1 MLLLN
6 ITKLII
12 SADAQIAETIVE
24 RLSMKSVEKTD
35 LYSTY
40 EVLRVS
46 ETDDEDERII
56 LAVCSDSKDSITET
70 LTHVYEAYQVFK
82 IIHIGLVGISGNV
95 DIHSGDIVLPNTF
108 ISPNSQESF
117 FLDFAV
123 WENYDFKNFWLVLSG
138 ICMTGELPNDHD
150 AEDYWADIYDWE
162 SFFILEGL
170 KEKESL
176 DKIVV
181 IKWVFDDAQDTKK
194 EMVIDNSLA
203 ILDFI
208 L

>member
-1 MLLLN
+1 MN

-12 SADAQIAETIVE
+12 SADAQIAETIIE

-46 ETDDEDERII
+46 EIDDEDERIV
-56 LAVCSDSKDSITET
+56 LAVCSDSKDSISEA
-70 LTHVYEAYQVFK
+70 LTHVYETYQVFK

-108 ISPNSQESF
+108 ISSSWKEPF

-123 WENYDFKNFWLVLSG
+123 GENYDFKNFWLILSG
-138 ICMTGELPNDHD
+138 ICMTGELSEDHD
-150 AEDYWADIYDWE
+150 VEDYWADIYDWE
-162 SFFILEGL
+162 SFFILEDL

-176 DKIVV
+176 DKLVV
-181 IKWVFDDAQDTKK
+181 IKWVFDSAQDIKK
-194 EMVIDNSLA
+194 ETVIDNSLA

>member
-1 MLLLN
+1 MN

-12 SADAQIAETIVE
+12 STDTQIAETIIE

-35 LYSTY
+35 LYSIY
-40 EVLRVS
+40 EVIRTS
-46 ETDDEDERII
+46 EADDEDERVV
-56 LAVCSDSKDSITET
+56 LTVCSDSKDSITEA
-70 LTHVYEAYQVFK
+70 LTHIYETYQVFK
-82 IIHIGLVGISGNV
+82 IIHIGLVWVSGNV

-108 ISPNSQESF
+108 ISPESKEPF

-123 WENYDFKNFWLVLSG
+123 GENYDFKNFWLILSG
-138 ICMTGELPNDHD
+138 ICMTGELSDDHD
-150 AEDYWADIYDWE
+150 PEDYGADIYDNQ
-162 SFFILEGL
+162 SFFILEDL

-181 IKWVFDDAQDTKK
+181 IKWVFDSAQDTKK
-194 EMVIDNSLA
+194 ETVIDNSLA